1 MAQLN
6 LFGFKIGKADEEEKQ
21 LLAFS
26 KPDDLEGTYDIASSY
41 GMSAGGAYG
50 TYIDMEGSAKNEA
63 DLINRYRTMVLQPEV
78 DMAIDDIIGET
89 IAMSELEQ
97 PVDVNMD
104 QLEQPDN
111 IKKQIK
117 IHLNINSKNV

>member
-78 DMAIDDIIGET
+78 DMAIDDIINESIITGR
-89 IAMSELEQ
+89 
-97 PVDVNMD
+97 DV
-104 QLEQPDN
+104 
-111 IKKQIK
+111 
-117 IHLNINSKNV
+117 